1 MNLLEAWVHTPGAA
15 ALGWTLA
22 HSLWEGAL
30 VALVLVGALAVLRSS
45 RARYAAGCVAM
56 LAMLTGFCL
65 TFQHVL
71 AEQRILGVGQGLAIR
86 PAPPDL
92 GDGSIV
98 ATVPAR
104 FRAVEYLP
112 WLAPFWIAGVL
123 FFQLR
128 GVASWLAARRL
139 GRRGVCAATAFW
151 QGRTERLAARLRLS
165 RGVTLLESCLAEV
178 PVVIGYVRPVI
189 LMPVG
194 LMTGLPAGQIES
206 ILLHELAHIRRH
218 DYLVNLLQIV
228 VEGLVFYHPAVWW
241 ISGVIRAEREN
252 CCDDLVVATQGDA
265 FAYAAAL
272 TALEQ
277 NRGAV
282 REAVLAATGGSLV
295 KRVHRLL
302 VQPEGPRAALT
313 PVFSAAILTIM
324 MVAALAAWQTS
335 APPRPPAPAVPP
347 APAPVRLL
355 AQAQQAP
362 APVPLV
368 TPYTKWVIEDVAY
381 IIRDDERAAFK
392 SLQSDAEREH
402 FIEQFWLRRDPTPGT
417 PENEFKEEHYR
428 RIAYANEHFA
438 AGVPGW
444 KTDRGQIYITY
455 GPPDEKESHASQSGP
470 NVLASEQWL
479 YHLIEGIGTNVVI
492 EFVDRNAT
500 GEYRMT
506 TDPAAIA
513 MLRAPGDRPVT
524 NADTPKAG
532 ATVQPMIPGG
542 VLISVPLTAYGDHG
556 VNLFGRI
563 VTVTRRTVQTFE
575 DTIRG
580 PATYTKIVP
589 LRPGAYRL
597 ELVLKD
603 VVADSLAAD
612 TIDFEVK

>member
-1 MNLLEAWVHTPGAA
+1 
-15 ALGWTLA
+15 
-22 HSLWEGAL
+22 
-30 VALVLVGALAVLRSS
+30 
-45 RARYAAGCVAM
+45 M

-295 KRVHRLL
+295 KRVRRLL

-428 RIAYANEHFA
+428 RIAYSNEHFA
-438 AGVPGW
+438 SAVPGW
-444 KTDRGQIYITY
+444 KTDRGRIYITY
-455 GPPDEKESHASQSGP
+455 GPPDEKESHPSP
-470 NVLASEQWL
+470 VPSEQWL
-479 YHLIEGIGTNVVI
+479 YHYIEGLGTNIVI
-492 EFVDRNAT
+492 EFVDPNKT

-506 TDPAAIA
+506 ADPAAIA
-513 MLRAPGDRPVT
+513 MLRALGDRPVT

-542 VLISVPLTAYGDHG
+542 VLISVPLTAYGDHR
-556 VNLFGRI
+556 VNVYGR
-563 VTVTRRTVQTFE
+563 VTFKERMVQSFE
-575 DTIRG
+575 DSIQG
-580 PATYTKIVP
+580 PAPLYTKVVP
-589 LRPGAYRL
+589 LRAGSYRL
-597 ELVLKD
+597 EVLVKD
-603 VVADSLAAD
+603 IATSKLAAD
-612 TIDFEVK
+612 TIEFDVK

>member
-1 MNLLEAWVHTPGAA
+1 MSLLEAWVHTPGAA

-30 VALVLVGALAVLRSS
+30 VALVLVGALSVLRSS
-45 RARYAAGCVAM
+45 RARYAAGCLAM
-56 LAMLTGFCL
+56 LALLAAFCL
-65 TFQHVL
+65 TFQHTL
-71 AEQRILGVGQGLAIR
+71 AQQQIPGGRMTKTLAL
-86 PAPPDL
+86 PPVPPDS
-92 GDGSIV
+92 GSPLAGI
-98 ATVPAR
+98 PAR
-104 FRAVEYLP
+104 FHASDYLP

-128 GVASWLAARRL
+128 GVASWLFARRL
-139 GRRGVCAATAFW
+139 RRKGVCAATASW
-151 QGRTERLAARLRLS
+151 QALLDRLAARVRLS
-165 RGVTLLESCLAEV
+165 RPATLLESCLVEV

-189 LMPVG
+189 LLPVG
-194 LMTGLPAGQIES
+194 LLAGLPAGQIES

-228 VEGLVFYHPAVWW
+228 VESLVFYHPAVWW

-265 FAYAAAL
+265 LAYAAAL

-295 KRVHRLL
+295 KRVRRLL
-302 VQPEGPRAALT
+302 IQPEGPRATLT
-313 PVFSAAILTIM
+313 PVLSAAILTIM
-324 MVAALAAWQTS
+324 MVAAMAAWQTS
-335 APPRPPAPAVPP
+335 APPRPPAPP

-355 AQAQQAP
+355 AQAQQVPAP
-362 APVPLV
+362 APAA
-368 TPYTKWVIEDVAY
+368 TPYTKWVTEDVAY
-381 IIRDDERAAFK
+381 IIRDDERKAFK

-402 FIEQFWLRRDPTPGT
+402 FIEQFWLHRDPTPGT

-428 RIAYANEHFA
+428 RIAYSNEHFA
-438 AGVPGW
+438 SAVPGW
-444 KTDRGQIYITY
+444 KTDRGRIYITY
-455 GPPDEKESHASQSGP
+455 GPPDEKESHPSP
-470 NVLASEQWL
+470 VPSEQWL
-479 YHLIEGIGTNVVI
+479 YHLIEGVGTNVVI
-492 EFVDRNAT
+492 EFVDPNKT

-542 VLISVPLTAYGDHG
+542 VLISVPLTAYGDHR
-556 VNLFGRI
+556 VNVYGR
-563 VTVTRRTVQTFE
+563 VTFKERMVQSFE
-575 DTIRG
+575 DSIQG
-580 PATYTKIVP
+580 PAPLYTKVVP
-589 LRPGAYRL
+589 LRAGSYRL
-597 ELVLKD
+597 EVLVKD
-603 VVADSLAAD
+603 IATSKLAAD
-612 TIDFEVK
+612 TIEFDVK

>member
-428 RIAYANEHFA
+428 RIAYSNEHFA
-438 AGVPGW
+438 SAVPGW
-444 KTDRGQIYITY
+444 KTDRGRIYITY
-455 GPPDEKESHASQSGP
+455 GPPDEKESHPSP
-470 NVLASEQWL
+470 VPSEQWL
-479 YHLIEGIGTNVVI
+479 YHYIEGLGTNIVI
-492 EFVDRNAT
+492 EFVDPNKT

-506 TDPAAIA
+506 ADPAAIA
-513 MLRAPGDRPVT
+513 MLRALGDRPVT

-542 VLISVPLTAYGDHG
+542 VLISVPLTAYGDHR
-556 VNLFGRI
+556 VNVYGR
-563 VTVTRRTVQTFE
+563 VTFKERMVQSFE
-575 DTIRG
+575 DSIQG
-580 PATYTKIVP
+580 PAPLYTKVVP
-589 LRPGAYRL
+589 LRAGSYRL
-597 ELVLKD
+597 EVLVKD
-603 VVADSLAAD
+603 IATSKLAAD
-612 TIDFEVK
+612 TIEFDVK